1 LGLELEP
8 ELEQERGLELE
19 LELEQGRGL
28 ELELELE
35 KAETPCSARLELEL
49 ELEKAETPCSARLS
63 QDSSNGCKT
72 EYLDSDTGKQD
83 MVVIDRPGDFWRST
97 LLTLWKGE
105 VPQDG

>member
-1 LGLELEP
+1 LGLELEL

-19 LELEQGRGL
+19 LEQGR
-28 ELELELE
+28 
-35 KAETPCSARLELEL
+35 ALELEL

-72 EYLDSDTGKQD
+72 EYLDSDTRKQD